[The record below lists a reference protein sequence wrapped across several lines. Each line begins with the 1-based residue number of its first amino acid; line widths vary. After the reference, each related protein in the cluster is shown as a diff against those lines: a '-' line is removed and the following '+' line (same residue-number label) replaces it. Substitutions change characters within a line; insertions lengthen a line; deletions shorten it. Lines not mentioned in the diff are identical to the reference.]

1 MNTLTLLPLLNQ
13 LIQHKN
19 LPVDNK
25 VSAILLIS
33 TIVQSITTTTGYHD
47 NIIEVRITCEEL
59 NLVLLNF

>member
-33 TIVQSITTTTGYHD
+33 TIVQSITTTGYHD